1 MYTDGGPSDKMV
13 IMQISTNIKY
23 FCMVLFKLNGEI
35 GALLLGNLKGSA
47 TGYIRPPVDLQVD
60 QVKWGGYDCL
70 GWYNLPPSLK
80 SA

>member
-1 MYTDGGPSDKMV
+1 MYKDGRPSDKMV

-47 TGYIRPPVDLQVD
+47 SVSVIGLRIFGELEVRYRKLE
-60 QVKWGGYDCL
+60 YS
-70 GWYNLPPSLK
+70 YR
-80 SA
+80 